1 MWRNHFSMTV
11 KTTCFLFHSL
21 NFLLSDSC
29 HPVKQTLFFM
39 FPLVCFLFKWKTSS
53 EFKYKRKST
62 LKYPCNEKFSYF
74 IFLIFG
80 YVVTLSATQPNFN
93 PSRETELVLC
103 RPFHSRFRG
112 RLYLTMFRKFI
123 WRLGAISEEVTHNV
137 KSQFVPINQV
147 SYWSL
152 STFSNTH

>member
-1 MWRNHFSMTV
+1 MWRNCVSVTV

-21 NFLLSDSC
+21 
-29 HPVKQTLFFM
+29 TFFWVM
-39 FPLVCFLFKWKTSS
+39 HATQWSRHYFMLILVCFLFKWKTSS
-53 EFKYKRKST
+53 EFRPKWKST
-62 LKYPCNEKFSYF
+62 LKYPCNKKFSYF
-74 IFLIFG
+74 IFHIFG
-80 YVVTLSATQPNFN
+80 HVVTLSPTQPNFN
-93 PSRETELVLC
+93 PSRETYVVVC
-103 RPFHSRFRG
+103 RRFHSRFRG